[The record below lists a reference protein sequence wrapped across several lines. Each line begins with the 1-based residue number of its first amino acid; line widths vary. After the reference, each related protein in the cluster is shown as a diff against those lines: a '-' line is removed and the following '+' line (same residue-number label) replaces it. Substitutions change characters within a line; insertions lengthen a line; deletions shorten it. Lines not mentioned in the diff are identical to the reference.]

1 MRTEVDKVTTPVID
15 KVTTTIKERGNLK
28 MSEEDNKQIFKW
40 LLITLAVAVN
50 LLTLIS
56 WIDAAFYHWP
66 STTSGWVPLLASS
79 AIGVV
84 LIKISLLDWKW
95 QN

>member
-1 MRTEVDKVTTPVID
+1 MGMENNI
-15 KVTTTIKERGNLK
+15 LF
-28 MSEEDNKQIFKW
+28 FKW
-40 LLITLAVAVN
+40 LVITLTVAVN
-50 LLTLIS
+50 LLTLVS

>member
-1 MRTEVDKVTTPVID
+1 MENNI
-15 KVTTTIKERGNLK
+15 LF
-28 MSEEDNKQIFKW
+28 FKW
-40 LLITLAVAVN
+40 LVITLTVAVN

-66 STTSGWVPLLASS
+66 STTSGWVSLLASS

-84 LIKISLLDWKW
+84 LIKVSLLDWRW

>member
-1 MRTEVDKVTTPVID
+1 MGMENNI
-15 KVTTTIKERGNLK
+15 LF
-28 MSEEDNKQIFKW
+28 FKW
-40 LLITLAVAVN
+40 LVITLTVAVN

-84 LIKISLLDWKW
+84 LIKVSLLDWRW

>member
-1 MRTEVDKVTTPVID
+1 MGMENNI
-15 KVTTTIKERGNLK
+15 LF
-28 MSEEDNKQIFKW
+28 FKW
-40 LLITLAVAVN
+40 LVITLTVAVN
-50 LLTLIS
+50 LLTLVS

-84 LIKISLLDWKW
+84 LIKVSLLDWRW